1 MQERGETVEERQ
13 VITMDEFE
21 KAAYRPRFHL
31 LRAQSPPPES
41 FLRINS
47 PLSRSISPAPRPKSI
62 LRLPIPPHCEG
73 SSTDR
78 GVVPHWEVPTTR
90 EELLERYF
98 VRNCETQPSPP
109 RTRFLSYRLD
119 AAALLVG
126 RLAKH
131 LGKVVEKW
139 KQNTKEARDKRKR
152 RALGSS
158 LSLQFLPILG
168 TESTESDT
176 FEGWRSQTPV
186 SLLSRRAWQQQR
198 AFERVYSVL
207 SILISHRLRLLWT
220 ISKPLL
226 TRESVALQ
234 VFAILENCLYDR
246 LQVFFTHELFE
257 IPTEEY
263 KSFRLMIKGVN
274 RMVGI
279 LCKVV
284 IRDAYEQL
292 RTANYSENIEI
303 GLCRLGK
310 FVRKR
315 VKEDFNR
322 LRFFAEIL
330 EEVRRKTKRRQALR
344 RPLQLLFS
352 LLSAQIANCH
362 MIGFANI
369 HAAAARR
376 VFLLSSRK
384 APLRVMLKIINNCMI
399 FRIKTAFCLWA
410 NANSYS
416 LSSTNSPL
424 TQLIEKQITR
434 ILLASAWKCIR
445 ARASMEVGRKR
456 PKAICLLALTL
467 SEKVISRVVFAW
479 TRLQSCLRPF
489 VYFRRFITTVLNRR
503 LSQAF
508 HSLLSPAKSL
518 VPSNLSLLAR

>member
-1 MQERGETVEERQ
+1 
-13 VITMDEFE
+13 MDEFE

-62 LRLPIPPHCEG
+62 LRLPIPAHCEG

-78 GVVPHWEVPTTR
+78 GVEPHWDVPTTR

-139 KQNTKEARDKRKR
+139 KQNTKEVKDKRKKR
-152 RALGSS
+152 GPGSS
-158 LSLQFLPILG
+158 LSLQFLPIIG

-207 SILISHRLRLLWT
+207 STLISHRLRLLWT

-226 TRESVALQ
+226 TKESAALQ

-257 IPTEEY
+257 IPTKEY
-263 KSFRLMIKGVN
+263 KSFQLMIKGVN
-274 RMVGI
+274 RMVQG
-279 LCKVV
+279 KHG
-284 IRDAYEQL
+284 DS
-292 RTANYSENIEI
+292 TA
-303 GLCRLGK
+303 L
-310 FVRKR
+310 
-315 VKEDFNR
+315 
-322 LRFFAEIL
+322 
-330 EEVRRKTKRRQALR
+330 
-344 RPLQLLFS
+344 
-352 LLSAQIANCH
+352 
-362 MIGFANI
+362 
-369 HAAAARR
+369 
-376 VFLLSSRK
+376 
-384 APLRVMLKIINNCMI
+384 IINVT
-399 FRIKTAFCLWA
+399 FR
-410 NANSYS
+410 S
-416 LSSTNSPL
+416 
-424 TQLIEKQITR
+424 
-434 ILLASAWKCIR
+434 
-445 ARASMEVGRKR
+445 
-456 PKAICLLALTL
+456 
-467 SEKVISRVVFAW
+467 
-479 TRLQSCLRPF
+479 
-489 VYFRRFITTVLNRR
+489 
-503 LSQAF
+503 
-508 HSLLSPAKSL
+508 
-518 VPSNLSLLAR
+518 

>member
-1 MQERGETVEERQ
+1 
-13 VITMDEFE
+13 MDEFE

-31 LRAQSPPPES
+31 LRAQSPPPEA
-41 FLRINS
+41 FLRVNS

-62 LRLPIPPHCEG
+62 LRLPLPLHCEG

-78 GVVPHWEVPTTR
+78 GIAPHWDVPTTR
-90 EELLERYF
+90 EELLERYY

-139 KQNTKEARDKRKR
+139 KQNTKEVKDKRKR
-152 RALGSS
+152 RGPGSS
-158 LSLQFLPILG
+158 LSMQFLPILG

-176 FEGWRSQTPV
+176 FDGWRSQTPV

-207 SILISHRLRLLWT
+207 SALISRRLRLLWT

-226 TRESVALQ
+226 TKESAALQ
-234 VFAILENCLYDR
+234 IFAILENCLYDR
-246 LQVFFTHELFE
+246 LTVFFTHELFE

-263 KSFRLMIKGVN
+263 KFFRLMIKGVN

-279 LCKVV
+279 LHKVV
-284 IRDAYEQL
+284 IRDAYGQL
-292 RTANYSENIEI
+292 KTANYSENIEI
-303 GLCRLGK
+303 GLCSLGK

-330 EEVRRKTKRRQALR
+330 AEVRRKTKRRQALR
-344 RPLQLLFS
+344 RPFQLIFSLFS
-352 LLSAQIANCH
+352 AKIANYH
-362 MIGFANI
+362 MSGFAHI
-369 HAAAARR
+369 RVAAAQR
-376 VFLLSSRK
+376 VFLLSQRR
-384 APLRVMLKIINNCMI
+384 APLRVILKNIQNCMI
-399 FRIKTAFCLWA
+399 FRVKTAFRLWA
-410 NANSYS
+410 NAHPYS
-416 LSSTNSPL
+416 LSATTSPL
-424 TQLIEKQITR
+424 AQLIEKQITR
-434 ILLASAWKCIR
+434 ILLTSAWKSIK
-445 ARASMEVGRKR
+445 ARASMHVGRNR
-456 PKAICLLALTL
+456 PTAICLLALML
-467 SEKVISRVVFAW
+467 SEKAVSRVIFAW
-479 TRLQSCLRPF
+479 AKLHSCSFHLRHF
-489 VYFRRFITTVLNRR
+489 IYFRSFIVTVLNRR

-508 HSLLSPAKSL
+508 RSLLSPPQSL
-518 VPSNLSLLAR
+518 VPSKLSLLAR